1 MPALKRV
8 TGVFVTLLLGTGAML
23 GCGGSAATHAPPAS
37 VAGASTDSEEE
48 EAATAGLV
56 EHDRHHHHGGVT
68 LLLAMS
74 LDTLGLSPEQKPA
87 VEKIR
92 RDLHAQMEPARAADQ
107 NLLGTLADGLAAG
120 VLDPAKVDVA
130 VAQLTSAAASV
141 HDASTDALNQLHD
154 VLTPPQRAALV
165 DKLEA
170 HWLVWQRANTDE
182 NDHLTQLTADL
193 MLTPDQVDKIHMS
206 QAESMKAEP
215 RFDPQE
221 VETHIR
227 AFGDAFR
234 AQTFD
239 AKALT
244 TGGAATAHMVGW
256 GAAHMAHFI
265 ESVSPVLTPDQRG
278 KMSQILR
285 QHANHNPS
293 ANGG

>member
-1 MPALKRV
+1 MPAMKQV
-8 TGVFVTLLLGTGAML
+8 TGLFATFLLGTGAVL
-23 GCGGSAATHAPPAS
+23 GCGGSAATNAPPSA
-37 VAGASTDSEEE
+37 VAGASAEEE
-48 EAATAGLV
+48 DATAGLV
-56 EHDRHHHHGGVT
+56 EHHRHHHHGGVT
-68 LLLAMS
+68 LLIAMS

-92 RDLHAQMEPARAADQ
+92 SDLHARMEPGRAAEQ
-107 NLLGTLADGLAAG
+107 NLVATLADGLAAG
-120 VLDPAKVDVA
+120 TLDPVKVDA
-130 VAQLTSAAASV
+130 ALAQLTSAAAMV
-141 HDASTDALNQLHD
+141 HDASTDALNQLHA

-170 HWLVWQRANTDE
+170 HWSVWQKANTDE
-182 NDHLTQLTADL
+182 GDHLTQLTADL
-193 MLTPDQVDKIHMS
+193 DLTPDQVDKIRAS
-206 QAESMKAEP
+206 QAEAMKALP

-221 VETHIR
+221 VAGHIH

-244 TGGAATAHMVGW
+244 TGGPATAHMVGW
-256 GAAHMAHFI
+256 GAARMAHFI

-278 KMSQILR
+278 KLAQMLR

-293 ANGG
+293 AQGG

>member
-1 MPALKRV
+1 
-8 TGVFVTLLLGTGAML
+8 
-23 GCGGSAATHAPPAS
+23 
-37 VAGASTDSEEE
+37 
-48 EAATAGLV
+48 
-56 EHDRHHHHGGVT
+56 
-68 LLLAMS
+68 
-74 LDTLGLSPEQKPA
+74 
-87 VEKIR
+87 
-92 RDLHAQMEPARAADQ
+92 
-107 NLLGTLADGLAAG
+107 
-120 VLDPAKVDVA
+120 
-130 VAQLTSAAASV
+130 
-141 HDASTDALNQLHD
+141 
-154 VLTPPQRAALV
+154 
-165 DKLEA
+165 
-170 HWLVWQRANTDE
+170 
-182 NDHLTQLTADL
+182 
-193 MLTPDQVDKIHMS
+193 MS